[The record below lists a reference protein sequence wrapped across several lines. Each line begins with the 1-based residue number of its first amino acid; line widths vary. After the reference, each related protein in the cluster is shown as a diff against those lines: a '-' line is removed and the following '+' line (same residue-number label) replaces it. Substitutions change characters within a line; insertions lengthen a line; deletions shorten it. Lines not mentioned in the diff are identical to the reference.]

1 MSIDVSNTPDMYTIT
16 ISGTFTFNTN
26 CRVRNTP
33 DMSDGGVATYT
44 SGMTVTY
51 DSKLKNGDHLWLSY
65 IADSGTRR
73 YIPYANTDTGVYFGT
88 DSNPV
93 DPVQAATSSTP
104 TQSSSN
110 DSGLGTLS
118 GQAGADVADQTPDGT
133 TLTMSGSFTF
143 NTTAR
148 GWDNDLMSA
157 NKGDTFN
164 SGDTVYYDAKI
175 KNDGHY
181 WFEYSHYGSG
191 TYYVPYTTISPF
203 HVYGTDDN
211 PGDPVYAQDQISTT
225 TTTTTSTSDTSST
238 VRDHTGQDTGLQE
251 LTSDDART
259 QVGEGYVYPC
269 RGSLVLKSNAMGRTN
284 PNMAADEIKKYL
296 AGNKIP
302 YTGREFANGH
312 LWVVVNDNGTN
323 LYLPVSTIANYES
336 SYNYDK
342 KHYTSTYSYVLT
354 DYNATQPFSE
364 LWPNTATT
372 NFFDVDDTSSSEVGS
387 NITNISATT
396 ELTPSSDELN
406 AMQQLADEVNASADD
421 QSVSIAYITDTHFDS
436 YKTPGTARV
445 LHSMQLMSYFAKN
458 FGVDLVIHGG
468 DLNDGVKPKDISEAD
483 IKRAVDAIKF
493 SQRPYIILQ
502 GNHDDNSGYSRD
514 ESGLDASQIITNEE
528 ALSLRRNW
536 FSNWLDIP
544 DNNPNNAVYGSYQVP
559 NSNVTII
566 VLDGFDQAD
575 ASNPTREMVRHG
587 HTEYST
593 AQQNWLQSTL
603 DSITDDQK
611 VIIFDHISLSG
622 VPLNQW
628 AYQEDG

>member
-93 DPVQAATSSTP
+93 DPVQAAASSTP

-148 GWDNDLMSA
+148 GRDNDLMSA

-211 PGDPVYAQDQISTT
+211 PGDPVYAQDQSSTPTT
-225 TTTTTSTSDTSST
+225 TPTSTPDTSST
-238 VRDHTGQDTGLQE
+238 RDHTGQNTGLQE
-251 LTSDDART
+251 LTSDDTRI
-259 QVGEGYVYPC
+259 QVGEGYIYPC
-269 RGSLVLKSNAMGRTN
+269 RGQFTLNANAWGRN
-284 PNMAADEIKKYL
+284 IPNMTTANQITKYKTGDTIKYTAKVFADS
-296 AGNKIP
+296 
-302 YTGREFANGH
+302 RQ
-312 LWVVVNDNGTN
+312 WVVLENGQF
-323 LYLPVSTIANYES
+323 LPVGTISNIES
-336 SYNYDK
+336 SIKRAGDMGNYA
-342 KHYTSTYSYVLT
+342 YVLNDT
-354 DYNATQPFSE
+354 GEVQPIEE
-364 LWPNTATT
+364 LWPYTSQT
-372 NFFDVDDTSSSEVGS
+372 NFSDKNDTTSADNSLNTVDVPS
-387 NITNISATT
+387 TT

-406 AMQQLADEVNASADD
+406 AMSQLAGNINATADD
-421 QSVSIAYITDTHFDS
+421 DSISIAYIADTHFDS

-445 LHSMQLMSYFAKN
+445 LHSMQLMSYFANN

-514 ESGLDASQIITNEE
+514 EAS
-528 ALSLRRNW
+528 
-536 FSNWLDIP
+536 
-544 DNNPNNAVYGSYQVP
+544 
-559 NSNVTII
+559 
-566 VLDGFDQAD
+566 
-575 ASNPTREMVRHG
+575 
-587 HTEYST
+587 
-593 AQQNWLQSTL
+593 
-603 DSITDDQK
+603 
-611 VIIFDHISLSG
+611 
-622 VPLNQW
+622 
-628 AYQEDG
+628 